1 MLTSSSGLFRGELRQ
16 DNGRVWSTTG
26 KRHTGFYKIQCRYC
40 NSQLII
46 KNGKRINTYQRCYA
60 CNYIFSIPTINFRQS
75 SLPRVCCP
83 KCKIF
88 NEVTLVQNW
97 RCTECNRTFYNEDRI
112 SKITFTQANQSS
124 HISHVSHSKV
134 SEIAD
139 ANQSGNGIVPDG
151 DRLKNKITSN
161 ELR

>member
-97 RCTECNRTFYNEDRI
+97 RCTECNRTFYDE
-112 SKITFTQANQSS
+112 
-124 HISHVSHSKV
+124 
-134 SEIAD
+134 
-139 ANQSGNGIVPDG
+139 
-151 DRLKNKITSN
+151 NKILSATAIRYAGFYKVQCKYCKSPLTRKN
-161 ELR
+161 GKRINTYQNF

>member
-1 MLTSSSGLFRGELRQ
+1 MVNGLT
-16 DNGRVWSTTG
+16 
-26 KRHTGFYKIQCRYC
+26 
-40 NSQLII
+40 LI
-46 KNGKRINTYQRCYA
+46 
-60 CNYIFSIPTINFRQS
+60 
-75 SLPRVCCP
+75 
-83 KCKIF
+83 
-88 NEVTLVQNW
+88 
-97 RCTECNRTFYNEDRI
+97 RI